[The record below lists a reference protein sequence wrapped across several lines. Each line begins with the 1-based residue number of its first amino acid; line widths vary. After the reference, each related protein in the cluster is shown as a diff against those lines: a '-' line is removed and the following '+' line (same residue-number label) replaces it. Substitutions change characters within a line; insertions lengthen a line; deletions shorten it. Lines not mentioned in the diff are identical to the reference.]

1 VTQPVNPYPQTPASL
16 PAPLTIEA
24 FTTGFPE
31 FRNAEKGLV
40 YAKLSEAYQQID
52 LSVWDTGANGPK
64 SGIGQGY
71 LAAHLLALSPF
82 GQNAR
87 MIAKNG
93 TTTYLTHYR
102 NLQRQV
108 CQGFRVAGGSCGG
121 AYSDSGAW
129 LGEGPFQTLIP

>member
-1 VTQPVNPYPQTPASL
+1 MTPNPYPEAAASS
-16 PAPLTIEA
+16 PAPISRQQFVQT
-24 FTTGFPE
+24 FPE
-31 FRNAEKGLV
+31 FKNADMSLV
-40 YAKLSEAYQQID
+40 VGKLAEAYQQID
-52 LSVWDTGANGPK
+52 PSVWDTGQNGPK

-87 MIAKNG
+87 MVAKDG
-93 TTTYLTHYR
+93 KTTYWTHYR

-121 AYSDSGAW
+121 AYNDMGMW
-129 LGEGPFQTLIP
+129 LGNGPFTLTVP

>member
-1 VTQPVNPYPQTPASL
+1 MTTNPYPTAPAST
-16 PAPLTIEA
+16 PAPLTLDQFKTA
-24 FTTGFPE
+24 FPE
-31 FRNAEKGLV
+31 FRTAEMGLV
-40 YAKLSEAYQQID
+40 NAKLSEAYQQID

-71 LAAHLLALSPF
+71 LTAHLLALSPF

-87 MIAKNG
+87 MVAKNG
-93 TTTYLTHYR
+93 TTTYWVHYK

-121 AYSDSGAW
+121 AYNDMGMW
-129 LGEGPFQTLIP
+129 LGENAVQTTIL